1 MFKSGEVE
9 AGLLLLFCLGVPSRV
24 MNTDNINQAIMPGS
38 DLSPMTIPG
47 VTSTVVVKYFAS
59 LDAGDFT
66 TTSQLFALD
75 GALHPPFESMMIGR
89 ETIAA
94 YLASEAR
101 GMKFLPEQGVAY
113 AADQGCTELQI
124 TGKVQAPWFTVK
136 VSWFFALSPQQEIF
150 LVRIN
155 LITSPQEL
163 LQLRKFQP
171 LSFGRS

>member
-1 MFKSGEVE
+1 
-9 AGLLLLFCLGVPSRV
+9 
-24 MNTDNINQAIMPGS
+24 MNGNNVNQALMPG
-38 DLSPMTIPG
+38 LESPPNAIPG
-47 VTSTVVVKYFAS
+47 ITSAVVVKYFDS
-59 LDAGDFT
+59 LKAGDFT

-75 GALHPPFESMMIGR
+75 GALHPPFESMVIGR
-89 ETIAA
+89 EAIAA
-94 YLASEAR
+94 YLTSEAR

-136 VSWFFALSPQQEIF
+136 VSWFFALSPQQKIF